1 LEGGFV
7 RPLERA
13 TSAASKRTIFRF
25 MRETVEMIV
34 KALVDE
40 ADAVDVREIERDGT
54 TRIEVRVARGDMGK
68 VIGKQGRTVRALR
81 SLVYAA
87 GLKKH
92 RRFVLDVVE

>member
-1 LEGGFV
+1 
-7 RPLERA
+7 
-13 TSAASKRTIFRF
+13 

-40 ADAVDVREIERDGT
+40 TDAVDVREIERDGT
-54 TRIEVRVARGDMGK
+54 TRIEVRVAQTDMGK

-92 RRFVLDVVE
+92 HRFVLDVVE

>member
-1 LEGGFV
+1 
-7 RPLERA
+7 
-13 TSAASKRTIFRF
+13 

-40 ADAVDVREIERDGT
+40 TDAVEVREFERDGT
-54 TRIEVRVARGDMGK
+54 TRIEVRVAQSDMGK

>member
-1 LEGGFV
+1 
-7 RPLERA
+7 
-13 TSAASKRTIFRF
+13 
-25 MRETVEMIV
+25 MRDTVEMIV

>member
-1 LEGGFV
+1 M
-7 RPLERA
+7 RA
-13 TSAASKRTIFRF
+13 TI
-25 MRETVEMIV
+25 ELVV
-34 KALVDE
+34 KALVDDPE
-40 ADAVDVREIERDGT
+40 AVEVREVDRNGT
-54 TRIEVRVARGDMGK
+54 TRLEVRVAQTDMGK

>member
-1 LEGGFV
+1 
-7 RPLERA
+7 
-13 TSAASKRTIFRF
+13 
-25 MRETVEMIV
+25 MRETVEMVV

-40 ADAVDVREIERDGT
+40 SDAVDVREIERDGT
-54 TRIEVRVARGDMGK
+54 TRIEVRVAQSDMGK